1 MYAQSDL
8 FLFTSIFDNDGLV
21 IMEAANEG
29 TPALV
34 LKDTGASER
43 LADGVTGFLVD
54 NDKKAV
60 AEKLNYLMD
69 NRQLLVEVG
78 KGASTIFTSWEQT
91 ASAYIDIYKEEIDKK
106 NAQKK

>member
-1 MYAQSDL
+1 
-8 FLFTSIFDNDGLV
+8 
-21 IMEAANEG
+21 
-29 TPALV
+29 
-34 LKDTGASER
+34 
-43 LADGVTGFLVD
+43 
-54 NDKKAV
+54 
-60 AEKLNYLMD
+60 MD